1 MVPFTSPRM
10 RPPTAFQLQTRH
22 GAVRRHGLAGMLALC
37 GACGGAG
44 GSASDPAGA
53 RPSVPGAARRA
64 GESIAPIARCAP
76 SAAESTGVGV
86 PLTLAFATT
95 GGDSLRMELALPAR
109 AGPHPLVVLL
119 HGGGWEGGDRS
130 DMHREMRVLAGRGYA
145 AAAVSYRLTRAP
157 RDVFPAAVQDV
168 RCAVRWLRAH
178 AAELDLDATRVG
190 ALGFSAGA
198 HLASMLGVGVGEA
211 VLDPVA
217 RRAGA
222 TAATCLAPAD
232 SSAAVQAVV
241 SVAGPQD
248 LRVRGPYTQEQSRL
262 VTNFLGVFPGDAPQV
277 AEAASPIAHVGP
289 GAAPFL
295 LVHGTRDELVP
306 IEHARRMREALREA
320 GVPATTLELR
330 GVGHAFPGLDA
341 RDAPAVGCTTLAFL
355 DRWLRAR

>member
-1 MVPFTSPRM
+1 M
-10 RPPTAFQLQTRH
+10 RQPILLPLPVLR
-22 GAVRRHGLAGMLALC
+22 GAVRGHRLASMLALC
-37 GACGGAG
+37 GACGGTG
-44 GSASDPAGA
+44 GSASDPAGT
-53 RPSVPGAARRA
+53 RPTVAGATRPA
-64 GESIAPIARCAP
+64 GESIASIADCAP
-76 SAAESTGVGV
+76 PAAEATAVGA
-86 PLTLAFATT
+86 PLTLAFAATAS
-95 GGDSLRMELALPAR
+95 DSLRMELARPAS
-109 AGPHPLVVLL
+109 AGPHPVVVLL

-130 DMHREMRVLAGRGYA
+130 DMHREMRVLAARGYA

-178 AAELDLDATRVG
+178 AAELELDASRVG

-198 HLASMLGVGVGEA
+198 HLASMLGVGVDEA

-217 RRAGA
+217 RRGGVP
-222 TAATCLAPAD
+222 TASCMAPAD
-232 SSAAVQAVV
+232 GSAAVQAVV

-295 LVHGTRDELVP
+295 LVHGTRDDLVP
-306 IEHARRMREALREA
+306 IEHARRMREALRAA

-341 RDAPAVGCTTLAFL
+341 RDEPAVGCTTLAFF
-355 DRWLRAR
+355 DRWLRAP

>member
-1 MVPFTSPRM
+1 
-10 RPPTAFQLQTRH
+10 
-22 GAVRRHGLAGMLALC
+22 MLALC

-44 GSASDPAGA
+44 GAASDPAGT
-53 RPSVPGAARRA
+53 RPSVAGGARGA
-64 GESIAPIARCAP
+64 GESIESLARCAP
-76 SAAESTGVGV
+76 PVAESTAAGTQ
-86 PLTLAFATT
+86 LTLAFATA
-95 GGDSLRMELALPAR
+95 GSDSMRMDLALPVR
-109 AGPHPLVVLL
+109 AGPHPVVVLL
-119 HGGGWEGGDRS
+119 HGGGWENGDRS
-130 DMHREMRVLAGRGYA
+130 DMHREMRVLSGQGYA

-178 AAELDLDATRVG
+178 AAELDLDATRFG

-217 RRAGA
+217 RRASEA
-222 TAATCLAPAD
+222 TASCLAPPD

-241 SVAGPQD
+241 SIAGPQD

-289 GAAPFL
+289 DAAPFL

-330 GVGHAFPGLDA
+330 GLGHAFPGLDS
-341 RDAPAVGCTTLAFL
+341 RDEPAVGCTTLAFL